1 MLRLTNLVLS
11 DRTSFMQTHGPLL
24 SPLFHSAAQNA
35 RPGFATAEVL
45 CGERRP
51 SFLLKVADCATFC
64 HIKVSLASS
73 KSNAFL
79 CAEPESQ
86 KQQGC
91 QGLSHQELVG
101 K

>member
-1 MLRLTNLVLS
+1 MDPCSALFFIQQLRMPAL
-11 DRTSFMQTHGPLL
+11 
-24 SPLFHSAAQNA
+24 
-35 RPGFATAEVL
+35 GFATAEVL